1 MTKKYQ
7 FQQAGSLEDVGQI
20 VQVQVFW
27 TKEAEMFGKKCGRD
41 TRRRGT
47 KKLESPFFSGRAAAH
62 LLFFPLL
69 LPPRRMGKRR
79 NSCFAVLL
87 FHGVD
92 RQRECARRRKGES
105 SVATPLG
112 EVARCKWVLR
122 GNCCTLSRLRRASL
136 SALDGTN
143 KAGEGNVKKGAR
155 IALS

>member
-1 MTKKYQ
+1 MRKKYQ

-20 VQVQVFW
+20 VRVQVFW

-41 TRRRGT
+41 TRRRHQEAGKPIFLGKSSCT
-47 KKLESPFFSGRAAAH
+47 SSVFPAAAPTEDGKAKKQ
-62 LLFFPLL
+62 LF
-69 LPPRRMGKRR
+69 R
-79 NSCFAVLL
+79 CFA
-87 FHGVD
+87 FPRVD

-143 KAGEGNVKKGAR
+143 KAGEDNVKKGAR